1 MFEREA
7 REFNSYPSNS
17 TSITVSLSLHTQDYT
32 NIVCITHISVVVE
45 RYEILN
51 RTQVHNQLEDIRRSE
66 KGAIIK
72 KIAYDKVSDKELEK
86 STFAHDFQEAERRMT
101 VQRKAS
107 IVVLPSAKVQD
118 QRT

>member
-7 REFNSYPSNS
+7 REFKSYTSNS
-17 TSITVSLSLHTQDYT
+17 TSFTRCHF
-32 NIVCITHISVVVE
+32 E